1 MALHRAALCLALA
14 FCAAPPHAGAQARPD
29 GVRAYV
35 PLLAPL
41 VQTLPDYPA
50 AARPQGVEG
59 DVHLLVTLDAQ
70 GSVIGAEPLAGPAVL
85 RAAAVAAVK
94 QWKFRP
100 VVRDGHPVRAM
111 TDQFV
116 LFFDLE
122 NPKGGRSH
130 TPSFEEQEAADARL
144 VELERQLPRSPEQKL
159 ADLEQDSGGGDALR
173 RFYALNRM
181 AKAALDCD
189 AAGAAKAAAYANEL
203 LAAAELH
210 PSDWNYGN
218 ALHDGHT
225 VLGRLALRQGDMA
238 AAREQLLASA
248 RTPGSPQLRSIG
260 PTMRLAKDLLDKG
273 EKDAVI
279 EYLTLCGNFWVTGA
293 LNLSAWS
300 QALRD
305 GRTPDFGLSLR

>member
-1 MALHRAALCLALA
+1 MARYSTALCLALA

-70 GSVIGAEPLAGPAVL
+70 GSVIGAEALAGPAVL
-85 RAAAVAAVK
+85 RAAAVAAVR

-100 VVRDGHPVRAM
+100 VIRGGHPVRAM

-116 LFFDLE
+116 LFFDLQ

-130 TPSFEEQEAADARL
+130 APNFEEQEAADARL

-159 ADLEQDSGGGDALR
+159 ADLEQDSGGGDPLR
-173 RFYALNRM
+173 RFYALNRL

-189 AAGAAKAAAYANEL
+189 AAKAAAYAEEL
-203 LAAAELH
+203 LAAAAEH
-210 PSDWNYGN
+210 PKDWNYGN

-225 VLGRLALRQGDMA
+225 VLGRLALRRGDTA
-238 AAREQLLASA
+238 AAREHMLASA
-248 RTPGSPQLRSIG
+248 RTPGSPQLRSVG

-279 EYLTLCGNFWVTGA
+279 EYLTLCGNFWTAGA

-300 QALRD
+300 QAVRD
-305 GRTPDFGLSLR
+305 GRAPDFGLSLR

>member
-1 MALHRAALCLALA
+1 MARYPIAFCLALA
-14 FCAAPPHAGAQARPD
+14 LCAAPRAGAQAAPA

-35 PLLAPL
+35 PFLAPL
-41 VQTLPDYPA
+41 QQTQPDYPD

-59 DVHLLVTLDAQ
+59 EVHLLVTVDAQ
-70 GSVIGAEPLAGPAVL
+70 GNVTGAEPLAGPAVL

-100 VVRDGHPVRAM
+100 VIRDGRPVPAM

-116 LFFDLE
+116 LFFDLR
-122 NPKGGRSH
+122 NPKGGRSRA
-130 TPSFEEQEAADARL
+130 PNFEEQEAADRRL
-144 VELERQLPRSPEQKL
+144 MDLERQLPRSPEQKL
-159 ADLEQDSGGGDALR
+159 ADLEQDSGGGDAMR

-189 AAGAAKAAAYANEL
+189 AAGAAAKAAAYAEEL
-203 LAAAELH
+203 LAAAPQH

-225 VLGRLALRQGDMA
+225 VLGRLALRQGDVA
-238 AAREQLLASA
+238 RAREQLLASA
-248 RTPGSPQLRSIG
+248 STPGSPQLRSFG
-260 PTMRLAKDLLDKG
+260 PTMWLAKELLDKG
-273 EKDAVI
+273 EKDAVL
-279 EYLTLCGNFWVTGA
+279 EYLTLCRSFWPTGVT
-293 LNLSAWS
+293 NLSAWS
-300 QALRD
+300 QAVRD